1 MTSFWERCLIFYM
14 KKHVKSIL
22 LIFLGAFFAAFALNF
37 FLLPHHI
44 APGGVTSLADMLSSA
59 IPLSVGTWYALINI
73 PLFIMGLRI
82 IGREF
87 FIKSLIG
94 MAANALLIDL
104 LGKIDPSI
112 LGLGDDLI
120 ISAIFGGFF
129 IGLGYGLVLRAGG
142 SSGGTDIVGWLI
154 KYKKPTMQLG
164 RAILIC
170 DLVIIIL
177 QSIVYG
183 NIKLSLYAVIAM
195 FISSRMVDV
204 LNEGGTATKFTYII
218 TEESDA
224 ISKRIMKETGRG
236 VTKLDG
242 IGMFTNEART
252 VLLCTMYRHDMPQI
266 KRIIRDIDPEAFVVI
281 SDAREVSGEG
291 FNPLKV

>member
-1 MTSFWERCLIFYM
+1 MVLKYG
-14 KKHVKSIL
+14 KSVL
-22 LIFLGAFFAAFALNF
+22 LILLGAFFAAFALNF

-59 IPLSVGTWYALINI
+59 VPLSVGTWYALINI
-73 PLFIMGLRI
+73 PLFIMGLRV
-82 IGREF
+82 IGRDF
-87 FIKSLIG
+87 FVKSLIG
-94 MAANALLIDL
+94 MAANAVLIDL
-104 LGKIDPSI
+104 VGKIDPAV
-112 LGLGDDLI
+112 LGIGDDLI

-154 KYKKPTMQLG
+154 KYRKPTMQLG

-170 DLVIIIL
+170 DLMIIAL
-177 QSIVYG
+177 QSVVYG

-204 LNEGGTATKFTYII
+204 LNEGGMATKFTYII
-218 TEESDA
+218 TEQGAA
-224 ISKRIMKETGRG
+224 ISERIMRETGRG
-236 VTKLDG
+236 VTKMEG
-242 IGMFTNEART
+242 IGMFTNETRT
-252 VLLCTMYRHDMPQI
+252 VLLCTMYRHDMPHI
-266 KRIIRDIDPEAFVVI
+266 KSIIRDIDPAAFVVI

-291 FNPLKV
+291 FYPLSKR

>member
-1 MTSFWERCLIFYM
+1 MIA
-14 KKHVKSIL
+14 KHAKSVFF
-22 LIFLGAFFAAFALNF
+22 IFLGALSAAFALNF

-73 PLFIMGLRI
+73 PLFIMGLRV

-87 FIKSLIG
+87 FVKSILG
-94 MAANALLIDL
+94 MIANALLIDL
-104 LGKIDPSI
+104 LGKFDPAI

-170 DLVIIIL
+170 DLMIIAL
-177 QSIVYG
+177 QSVVYG
-183 NIKLSLYAVIAM
+183 NIKLCLYAVIAM
-195 FISSRMVDV
+195 FISSRMVDI
-204 LNEGGTATKFTYII
+204 LNEGGAATKFTYII
-218 TEESDA
+218 SDKGTE
-224 ISKRIMKETGRG
+224 ISERIMRETGRG
-236 VTKLDG
+236 VTRLEG
-242 IGMFTNEART
+242 VGMYTNQSRT

-266 KRIIRDIDPEAFVVI
+266 KRIIRDIDKDAFVVI

-291 FNPLKV
+291 FNPLKA

>member
-1 MTSFWERCLIFYM
+1 MIFYM
-14 KKHVKSIL
+14 TAKYVKSVF
-22 LIFLGAFFAAFALNF
+22 LIFSGAFSAAFALNF

-59 IPLSVGTWYALINI
+59 VPLSVGTWYALINI
-73 PLFIMGLRI
+73 PLFLAGLKV

-87 FIKSLIG
+87 FVKSLIG

-104 LGKIDPSI
+104 LGRIDPAV

-142 SSGGTDIVGWLI
+142 SSGGTDIIGWLI

-170 DLVIIIL
+170 DLMIIIL

-204 LNEGGTATKFTYII
+204 LNEGGMATKFTYII
-218 TEESDA
+218 TEEGEA
-224 ISKRIMKETGRG
+224 ISARIMRETGRG
-236 VTKLDG
+236 VTKLEG
-242 IGMFTNEART
+242 VGMFTNETRT

-266 KRIIRDIDPEAFVVI
+266 KRIIRDIDPKAFVVI

-291 FNPLKV
+291 FNPLSK

>member
-1 MTSFWERCLIFYM
+1 MM
-14 KKHVKSIL
+14 KKHIESIV
-22 LIFLGAFFAAFALNF
+22 LILLGAFSASFALNF

-44 APGGVTSLADMLSSA
+44 APGGVTSLADMLSTA
-59 IPLSVGTWYALINI
+59 FGMSVGTWFALINI
-73 PLFIMGLRI
+73 PLFIAGLRI

-87 FIKSLIG
+87 FVKSILG
-94 MAANALLIDL
+94 MIANAVLIDL
-104 LGKIDPSI
+104 VGKIDPAI
-112 LGLGDDLI
+112 LGIGDDLI

-154 KYKKPTMQLG
+154 KYKNPTLQLG

-170 DLVIIIL
+170 DLVIIAA
-177 QSIVYG
+177 QSVVYG

-204 LNEGGTATKFTYII
+204 LNEGGMATKFTYII
-218 TEESDA
+218 SDKGDA
-224 ISKRIMKETGRG
+224 ISERIMRETGRG

-242 IGMFTNEART
+242 TGMFTNQSRT

-266 KRIIRDIDPEAFVVI
+266 KKIIRDIDPGAFVVI

-291 FNPLKV
+291 FNPLKA

>member
-1 MTSFWERCLIFYM
+1 MIA
-14 KKHVKSIL
+14 KHAKSVF
-22 LIFLGAFFAAFALNF
+22 LIFLGAFSASFALNF

-59 IPLSVGTWYALINI
+59 VPLSVGTWYAIINV
-73 PLFIMGLRI
+73 PLFIMGLRV

-87 FIKSLIG
+87 FVKSIIG
-94 MAANALLIDL
+94 MIANAVLIDL
-104 LGKIDPSI
+104 VGKIDPAI
-112 LGLGDDLI
+112 LGIGDDLI

-154 KYKKPTMQLG
+154 KYKNPTLQLG

-170 DLVIIIL
+170 DLVIIAA
-177 QSIVYG
+177 QSVVYG

-204 LNEGGTATKFTYII
+204 LNEGGMATKFTYII
-218 TEESDA
+218 SDKGDA
-224 ISKRIMKETGRG
+224 ISERIMRETGRG

-242 IGMFTNEART
+242 TGMFTNQSRT

-266 KRIIRDIDPEAFVVI
+266 KKIIRDIDPGAFVVI

-291 FNPLKV
+291 FNPLKA